1 MANMTMQ
8 VQTAQGLFDFEVMH
22 KNEALQVIRTPTQDP
37 DLCFYSTVHDN
48 GLRVPKTDT
57 DDLANAISICD
68 WSVKNFSELTTEI
81 VNISKARRDE
91 FNDRLRKFRFVELGE
106 NENDD

>member
-1 MANMTMQ
+1 MTNTIS
-8 VQTAQGLFDFEVMH
+8 VQTAQGFFDFEVMH

-68 WSVKNFSELTTEI
+68 WSVKNFSELATNI
-81 VNISKARRDE
+81 VVISRSRQKE
-91 FNDRLRKFRFVELGE
+91 FSDRLRKFRFVELGE